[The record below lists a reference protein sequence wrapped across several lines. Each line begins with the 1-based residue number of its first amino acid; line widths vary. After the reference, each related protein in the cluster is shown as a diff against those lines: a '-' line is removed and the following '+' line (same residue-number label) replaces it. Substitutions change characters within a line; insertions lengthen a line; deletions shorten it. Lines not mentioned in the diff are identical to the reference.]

1 MKKWE
6 DSIKD
11 RLEGYES
18 PLPEGSLAEFRA
30 LREGKAGAPARKLAP
45 WLWGMTAAVAAGL
58 AALLFLRQPGEPAD
72 GIQLIQQPAAPVAV
86 LADATRSA
94 EPMPSTQLIAQATAP
109 KAVPQVS
116 VRTRKTIQPAE
127 TAERSEAA
135 EPAAAVPATAAET
148 ESAQAAAASETTPE
162 SAQGEAVV
170 KTVVPA
176 ATSPFLPEN
185 TRSRSVTMKV
195 GPAAG
200 IVAGSGLLVG
210 LVMPFLGAGSSSTPS
225 PTAQPLEDY
234 AYLGNASFCFGDRTV
249 DVKHYFP
256 LKAGLST
263 RIPVANRLYVTTG
276 LEYSLYGSSISFA
289 IAGEKKQRVQYLGIP
304 LRVDWL
310 IASGKVMDVYA
321 GAGVQGDL
329 CLAAT
334 IGGEAI
340 QKDGAS
346 LSLLG
351 AGGIQLNMTK
361 HLGLYVEPQLSWRIP
376 SENHRLETYRS
387 AHPVMFSVA
396 AGLRINLDK

>member
-1 MKKWE
+1 MKNWE

-30 LREGKAGAPARKLAP
+30 LRQGKSGAPARKLAP
-45 WLWGMTAAVAAGL
+45 WLWGLTAAVAAGL
-58 AALLFLRQPGEPAD
+58 AAVLFLRQPGEPAD

-94 EPMPSTQLIAQATAP
+94 EPMPSTQLIAQAVAP
-109 KAVPQVS
+109 KAVPQVN

-127 TAERSEAA
+127 PSA
-135 EPAAAVPATAAET
+135 EPSVPATLHKEENTMPAVVN
-148 ESAQAAAASETTPE
+148 ESAPEPAKEEEASQSVISTEASPYIPE
-162 SAQGEAVV
+162 RSV
-170 KTVVPA
+170 
-176 ATSPFLPEN
+176 
-185 TRSRSVTMKV
+185 TRPVTMKV

-234 AYLGNASFCFGDRTV
+234 AYLGNASFFFDDRTV

-351 AGGIQLNMTK
+351 AGGIQLNMTR

>member
-1 MKKWE
+1 MKNWE
-6 DSIKD
+6 DIVKD
-11 RLEGYES
+11 KLEGYES

-58 AALLFLRQPGEPAD
+58 AAVLFLRQPQTPET
-72 GIQLIQQPAAPVAV
+72 GIQLVGQAAVTMSLSDAETVTDVAV
-86 LADATRSA
+86 PS
-94 EPMPSTQLIAQATAP
+94 PSTQLIAQAVAP
-109 KAVPQVS
+109 KAVPQVN

-127 TAERSEAA
+127 PSAQPS
-135 EPAAAVPATAAET
+135 VPATLHKEENTMPAVVN
-148 ESAQAAAASETTPE
+148 ESAPE
-162 SAQGEAVV
+162 
-170 KTVVPA
+170 PA
-176 ATSPFLPEN
+176 KEEEVSQSVISTETSPYIPERSV
-185 TRSRSVTMKV
+185 TRPVTMKV

-234 AYLGNASFCFGDRTV
+234 AYLGNASFFFDDRTV